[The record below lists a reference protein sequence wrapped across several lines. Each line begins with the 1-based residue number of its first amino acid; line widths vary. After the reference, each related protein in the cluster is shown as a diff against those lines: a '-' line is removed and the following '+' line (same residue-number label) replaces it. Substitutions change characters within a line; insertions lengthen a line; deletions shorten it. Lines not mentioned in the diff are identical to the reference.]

1 MCVTWLWERFS
12 TQQMLLRK
20 LMHVTWHLRTIFDT
34 TECYRDILTC
44 VTTFLTRSL
53 YISLRVDL
61 NWQNESEI
69 GSVNVWLPFS
79 KQTEKRSIVVWTKT
93 RRNILKKNLKDEEKN
108 RQIFRILFGSRGIL
122 ISLFWFDP
130 TLRPPLT
137 RDFGEPTWKQ
147 RQKSRKTP
155 LRSHG
160 TRSNLYETVTSIGT
174 SWKRFLNRARW
185 KRFLNRARWKRF
197 LNRARWKRFLNR
209 ARRWNGIL
217 GGGVFFASLLISAQ
231 LPLSQNN
238 NFNFSQTTLTYH
250 LP

>member
-1 MCVTWLWERFS
+1 
-12 TQQMLLRK
+12 MLLRK

-130 TLRPPLT
+130 TLEAPV
-137 RDFGEPTWKQ
+137 DTWFW
-147 RQKSRKTP
+147 RADLKTAP
-155 LRSHG
+155 
-160 TRSNLYETVTSIGT
+160 
-174 SWKRFLNRARW
+174 K
-185 KRFLNRARWKRF
+185 K
-197 LNRARWKRFLNR
+197 
-209 ARRWNGIL
+209 
-217 GGGVFFASLLISAQ
+217 
-231 LPLSQNN
+231 SQNAIAFTWYQIELVWN
-238 NFNFSQTTLTYH
+238 RHFNRNELKTISKQSEVKTISKQSEMKTISKQSEMKTISKQSETMKWNPWWWCLFRFAFN
-250 LP
+250 